1 MFERLGI
8 MAQYISILPSE
19 IDEDAL
25 LLAKGCLVSGGVLIY
40 PTDTIYAMGCS
51 LKHPQAIERMARI
64 KDIRVDKAV
73 FSLIFHDFAEI
84 ADYTRPV
91 NTAIY
96 KLMKRCLPGPFTFIL
111 NANANISRLMNT
123 RRKTVGVRIPDN
135 RIILKLVESLGCP
148 IVSTS
153 LHDEDEI
160 VKFPTDPL
168 EIFNHYEDKVDMVI
182 DGGYGHNEESTI
194 IDCTTEEPLLVRQGA
209 GLLN

>member
-1 MFERLGI
+1 
-8 MAQYISILPSE
+8 MAEFISIIPSE
-19 IDEDAL
+19 IDEDTL
-25 LLAKGCLVSGGVLIY
+25 SLATECLESGGVLIY

-51 LKHPQAIERMARI
+51 LKNPQAIERMARI
-64 KDIRVDKAV
+64 KGIRIDKAV

-84 ADYTRPV
+84 ADYTRPM

-111 NANANISRLMNT
+111 NANSSISRLMNT

-135 RIILKLVESLGCP
+135 QIILKLVESIGCP

-160 VKFPTDPL
+160 VKFPTDPY

-182 DGGYGHNEESTI
+182 DGGYGHNEESTV
-194 IDCTTEEPLLVRQGA
+194 IDCTSEEPQLIRQGA
-209 GLLN
+209 GIL

>member
-1 MFERLGI
+1 
-8 MAQYISILPSE
+8 MAEFLSIKPTD

-25 LLAKGCLVSGGVLIY
+25 LLAKGCLISGGVLIY

-51 LKHPQAIERMARI
+51 LKHPQAMERMARI

-91 NTAIY
+91 NTATY
-96 KLMKRCLPGPFTFIL
+96 KLMKRCLPGPYTFIL
-111 NANANISRLMNT
+111 NANSTISRLMNT
-123 RRKTVGVRIPDN
+123 RRRTVGVRIPDN
-135 RIILKLVESLGCP
+135 PIIKQLVEITGCP

-160 VKFPTDPL
+160 VKFPTDPQ
-168 EIFNHYEDKVDMVI
+168 EIFNQYEDKVDMVI
-182 DGGYGHNEESTI
+182 DGGYGHNLESTV
-194 IDCTTEEPLLVRQGA
+194 IDCTSEEPILLRQGA
-209 GLLN
+209 GILD

>member
-1 MFERLGI
+1 
-8 MAQYISILPSE
+8 MAQFISISPSE
-19 IDEDAL
+19 IDEDVLAL
-25 LLAKGCLVSGGVLIY
+25 AVECLNSGSILIY

-73 FSLIFHDFAEI
+73 FSLLFHDFAEI
-84 ADYTRPV
+84 SEYTRPV

-111 NANANISRLMNT
+111 NANSNISRLMNT

-135 RIILKLVESLGCP
+135 KIILRLVESIGCP

-160 VKFPTDPL
+160 VKFPTDPM

-182 DGGYGHNEESTI
+182 DGGYGHKEESTV
-194 IDCTTEEPLLVRQGA
+194 IDCTSEEPLLVRQGA
-209 GLLN
+209 GVL

>member
-1 MFERLGI
+1 
-8 MAQYISILPSE
+8 MAEFISITPSE
-19 IDEDAL
+19 IDENSLSMAIE
-25 LLAKGCLVSGGVLIY
+25 CLESGGILIY

-51 LKHPQAIERMARI
+51 LKYPQAIERMARI
-64 KDIRVDKAV
+64 KNIRVDKAV

-84 ADYTRPV
+84 AGYTKPMS
-91 NTAIY
+91 TSIY

-111 NANANISRLMNT
+111 NANSGISRLMNT

-135 RIILKLVESLGCP
+135 PITLKLVERIGCP

-168 EIFNHYEDKVDMVI
+168 EIFNHYEDKVDIII
-182 DGGYGHNEESTI
+182 DGGFGHNEESTV
-194 IDCTTEEPLLVRQGA
+194 IDCTTEEPLLIRQGA
-209 GLLN
+209 GILN

>member
-1 MFERLGI
+1 
-8 MAQYISILPSE
+8 
-19 IDEDAL
+19 
-25 LLAKGCLVSGGVLIY
+25 
-40 PTDTIYAMGCS
+40 MGCS

-73 FSLIFHDFAEI
+73 FSLLFHDFAEI
-84 ADYTRPV
+84 SEYTRPV

-111 NANANISRLMNT
+111 NANSSISRLMNT

-135 RIILKLVESLGCP
+135 AIILRLVERIGCP

-160 VKFPTDPL
+160 VKFPTDPM

-182 DGGYGHNEESTI
+182 DGGYGHKEESTV
-194 IDCTTEEPLLVRQGA
+194 IDCTSEEPLLVRQGV
-209 GLLN
+209 GLF

>member
-1 MFERLGI
+1 
-8 MAQYISILPSE
+8 MAEFISITPSE

-25 LLAKGCLVSGGVLIY
+25 SLAIECLESGGILIY

-84 ADYTRPV
+84 ADYTRPM
-91 NTAIY
+91 NTSIY

-111 NANANISRLMNT
+111 NANSTISRLMNT

-135 RIILKLVESLGCP
+135 LIVLKLVERIGCP

-168 EIFNHYEDKVDMVI
+168 EIFNHYDDKVDMVI
-182 DGGYGHNEESTI
+182 DGGFGHNEESTV
-194 IDCTTEEPLLVRQGA
+194 IDCTSQEPLLIRQGA
-209 GLLN
+209 GILD

>member
-1 MFERLGI
+1 MSEF
-8 MAQYISILPSE
+8 ISIAPFD
-19 IDEDAL
+19 IDEDVMN
-25 LLAKGCLVSGGVLIY
+25 LAVECLTSGGVLIY

-51 LKHPQAIERMARI
+51 LNHPQGIERMARV

-73 FSLIFHDFAEI
+73 FSLIFHDFTEI
-84 ADYTRPV
+84 ANYTRPV

-111 NANANISRLMNT
+111 NANSNISRLMNT

-135 RIILKLVESLGCP
+135 AIVHRLVEAIGCP

-160 VKFPTDPL
+160 VKFPTDPI
-168 EIFNHYEDKVDMVI
+168 EIFNHYEDKVDMII
-182 DGGYGHNEESTI
+182 DGGFGKNEESTI
-194 IDCTTEEPLLVRQGA
+194 IDCTSEEPLLVRQGA
-209 GLLN
+209 GLL

>member
-1 MFERLGI
+1 
-8 MAQYISILPSE
+8 MAEFISIMPSK

-25 LLAKGCLVSGGVLIY
+25 SLAADCLMSGCILIY

-96 KLMKRCLPGPFTFIL
+96 KLMRRCLPGPFTFIL
-111 NANANISRLMNT
+111 NSNSNISRLMNT

-135 RIILKLVESLGCP
+135 QIILRLVESIGCP

-160 VKFPTDPL
+160 VKFPTDPM
-168 EIFNHYEDKVDMVI
+168 EIFNHYDDKVDMVI
-182 DGGYGHNEESTI
+182 DGGYGHNEESTVV
-194 IDCTTEEPLLVRQGA
+194 DCTTEEPLLVRQGA
-209 GLLN
+209 GKLD

>member
-1 MFERLGI
+1 
-8 MAQYISILPSE
+8 MAEFISINPSE
-19 IDEDAL
+19 IDDDTLSMATE
-25 LLAKGCLVSGGVLIY
+25 CLVSGGVLIY

-51 LKHPQAIERMARI
+51 LKHPQAIERMARV

-84 ADYTRPV
+84 ANYTRPV

-111 NANANISRLMNT
+111 NASSNISRLMNT

-135 RIILKLVESLGCP
+135 NIIVRLVESIGCP

-160 VKFPTDPL
+160 IKFPTDPM

-182 DGGYGHNEESTI
+182 DGGHGQNEESTV

-209 GLLN
+209 GQLD

>member
-1 MFERLGI
+1 
-8 MAQYISILPSE
+8 MAEFISIIPSE
-19 IDEDAL
+19 IDEDTLAL
-25 LLAKGCLVSGGVLIY
+25 ATEVLTSGGVLIY

-51 LKHPQAIERMARI
+51 LEQPQAIERMARI

-73 FSLIFHDFAEI
+73 FSLIFHDFREI
-84 ADYTRPV
+84 ANYTRPV

-111 NANANISRLMNT
+111 NANSTISRLMNT

-135 RIILKLVESLGCP
+135 NIILKLVESIGCP

-160 VKFPTDPL
+160 VKFPTDPYD
-168 EIFNHYEDKVDMVI
+168 IFNHYDEKVDMVI
-182 DGGYGHNEESTI
+182 DGGYGHNEESTV
-194 IDCTTEEPLLVRQGA
+194 IDCTAEEPLLIRQGA
-209 GLLN
+209 GIL

>member
-1 MFERLGI
+1 MTQF
-8 MAQYISILPSE
+8 ISISPGK
-19 IDEDAL
+19 IDDDVL
-25 LLAKGCLVSGGVLIY
+25 SLAVECLNSGGVLIY

-64 KDIRVDKAV
+64 KNIRVDKAV
-73 FSLIFHDFAEI
+73 FSLLFHDFAEI
-84 ADYTRPV
+84 SEYTRPV

-111 NANANISRLMNT
+111 NANSSISRLMNT

-135 RIILKLVESLGCP
+135 AIILRLVERIGCP

-182 DGGYGHNEESTI
+182 DGGYDHNEESTVI
-194 IDCTTEEPLLVRQGA
+194 NCTSEEPLLVRQGA
-209 GLLN
+209 GLLD